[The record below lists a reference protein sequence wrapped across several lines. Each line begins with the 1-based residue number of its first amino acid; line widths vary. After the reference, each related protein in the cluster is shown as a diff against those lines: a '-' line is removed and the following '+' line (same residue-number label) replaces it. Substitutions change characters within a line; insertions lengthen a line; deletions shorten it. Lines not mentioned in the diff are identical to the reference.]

1 VNVLFVAYYFLVDMV
16 CVHALCGV
24 SLSQGLQKTKNK
36 FCAIFIHKTFGI
48 FRKDLHLAQVA
59 FGCHVTFKPICI
71 PTLLFAHLTDTSR
84 ELQDRADIAAVTSHL
99 ATLESLEK
107 ADRLSTTRTTGRSA
121 RPGRITSKT

>member
-1 VNVLFVAYYFLVDMV
+1 MNVLFVAYYFLVDMV

-24 SLSQGLQKTKNK
+24 SLSQGLQVTFQK
-36 FCAIFIHKTFGI
+36 FSAISVHYALGV
-48 FRKDLHLAQVA
+48 FREDLHLAQVA
-59 FGCHVTFKPICI
+59 FGREVAFKPIGI
-71 PTLLFAHLTDTSR
+71 ATLLFAHLTDTSR